1 MSAVKSVR
9 TYVNRFLGLGWAR
22 VFLVIGVVFVLIAL
36 ACPIWSVTTDDGGG
50 DYSVA
55 TFGWTTLTTVSYQGG
70 VWTDTIIQSYT
81 RPNFFAPA
89 LASSMGGSYLMLVIF
104 LIVLLAAIL
113 LYSLSWIEHLP
124 GIGLLIIGLIVVVF
138 AFVAL
143 LYPILTAPPAAAL
156 SPRLGAVNGFW
167 GSADLGGGTTQTWG
181 AALGWWLLLIGVIFG
196 IVGGV
201 WPFLKSMRQPMVR
214 APPPREWQVER

>member
-1 MSAVKSVR
+1 MSAAQSVR

-22 VFLVIGVVFVLIAL
+22 VFLALGVVFTLL
-36 ACPIWSVTTDDGGG
+36 AMAGPLWSITADDGGG
-50 DYSVA
+50 DYTVT
-55 TFGWTTLTTVSYQGG
+55 TFGWTTLTSVAYQGG
-70 VWTDTIIQSYT
+70 VWTDTVIQSYS
-81 RPNFFAPA
+81 RPNFVAPA
-89 LASSMGGSYLMLVIF
+89 LANSMGTSY
-104 LIVLLAAIL
+104 VLLVVFLLVLLVVFA
-113 LYSLSWIEHLP
+113 LYSLKWFEGIP
-124 GIGLLIIGLIVVVF
+124 GIGLLITGLVVVVF

-156 SPRLGAVNGFW
+156 STRWSAITGYW
-167 GSADLGGGTTQTWG
+167 GSVVVGGTTLSWG
-181 AALGWWLLLIGVIFG
+181 AALGWWFLLIAVVLG